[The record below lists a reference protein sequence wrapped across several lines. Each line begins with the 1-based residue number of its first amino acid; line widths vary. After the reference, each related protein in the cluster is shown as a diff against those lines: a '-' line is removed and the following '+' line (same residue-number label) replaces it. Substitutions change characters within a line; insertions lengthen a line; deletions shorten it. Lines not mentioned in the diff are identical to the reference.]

1 MKFSARDTLV
11 IAILVLYLGKF
22 LNRKIVFLRKYNIPE
37 PVSGGVLA
45 SIFFS
50 IIYFMIGT
58 PLEFALNMRDTF
70 LLIFFTTI
78 GLSAKFSALVK
89 GGKSL
94 IIVSILASFFL
105 IIQNTIGILAMTI
118 LGLPLALGIISGSIP
133 LSGGHGTVIAWSPIF
148 AQDYGVTNAA
158 EVGIATATFGLIL
171 GGLVGGPIAN
181 FLITRH
187 QLTSKSDE
195 NLVVGF
201 PYDDQPTAKIDYNT
215 MLNVILVITICI
227 GIGVQANIFLQF
239 LGLNL
244 PEFVTCLFAG
254 ILLTNT
260 IPFVFKSLPW
270 PADTPSMELVSD
282 LSLGMFLSIS
292 LMSLQLWTLSNLAGS
307 ILLVLIFQLVAVIA
321 YSMLILFNLAG
332 KDFDAATMAAGFAGL
347 SLGATPTAIANMTAV
362 TELFGPSP
370 KAFIVIPL
378 VGAFFI
384 DIANVIVIQQFLN
397 FVQ

>member
-201 PYDDQPTAKIDYNT
+201 P
-215 MLNVILVITICI
+215 
-227 GIGVQANIFLQF
+227 
-239 LGLNL
+239 
-244 PEFVTCLFAG
+244 
-254 ILLTNT
+254 
-260 IPFVFKSLPW
+260 
-270 PADTPSMELVSD
+270 
-282 LSLGMFLSIS
+282 
-292 LMSLQLWTLSNLAGS
+292 
-307 ILLVLIFQLVAVIA
+307 
-321 YSMLILFNLAG
+321 
-332 KDFDAATMAAGFAGL
+332 
-347 SLGATPTAIANMTAV
+347 
-362 TELFGPSP
+362 
-370 KAFIVIPL
+370 
-378 VGAFFI
+378 
-384 DIANVIVIQQFLN
+384 
-397 FVQ
+397 